1 MARSAPA
8 IVILGQGSLATA
20 RKLQQLYPDALIHGL
35 AERVEGADRPYQEFG
50 ATLRQLYQ
58 QDTPIIAL
66 CAAGIVIRTLA
77 PLLLEKGA
85 EPPVLAVAE
94 DGSAV
99 VPLLGGLGGVNVMA
113 REIAAGLGVAAA
125 ITTSGE
131 LRFGTCLLNPPSGY
145 ALGDL
150 ELGKRFVSDLLGG
163 ESVRIEGAA
172 PWLAEARLPQDQ
184 QARLTIRVGSAER
197 EPAANEL
204 LIYPRSVLIACNG
217 KITGADALRDALHQ
231 KKIAVQSVACLLAAD
246 CDMASPVLRKAAAEL
261 GVPLRFAP
269 TASSVAELAQQAV
282 PQLLPPLSLG
292 EDIAIAVASQPLD
305 PQQIGR
311 PRGRLAVIGLGPGAA
326 ELMVPAVKA
335 ELARANDILGYE
347 TYVRMAGPFRA
358 DQVMHCT
365 DNREEMQRARH
376 AFELAAQG
384 RSVVVVS
391 SGDPGVFAMAAAVLE
406 ALHESSEP
414 SWHQV
419 ELEIL
424 PGVSASLA
432 TAAQAGAPLGH
443 DFCVLS
449 LSDNLKPWAI
459 IEKRLDLASQA
470 DLALAF
476 YNPISRSRP
485 WQLGRALEIVRQHR
499 IADTPVVLGRDIG
512 RPGQTLRVTTLGA
525 LTPEQVDMRTMVLV
539 GSSTTCVFPRAGGG
553 SGCIRRGGIRS
564 AGLGAGFCRSEA
576 CPRWRW

>member
-1 MARSAPA
+1 MTQPAPA
-8 IVILGQGSLATA
+8 IVILGNGSLATA
-20 RKLQQLYPDALIHGL
+20 RKIQQLYPDALIHGL
-35 AERVEGADRPYQEFG
+35 AERVEGADRVYREFG
-50 ATLRQLYQ
+50 ATLRDLYQ
-58 QDTPIIAL
+58 QDTPIVAL

-77 PLLLEKGA
+77 PLLLEKGV

-99 VPLLGGLGGVNVMA
+99 VPLLGGLGGVNALA
-113 REIAAGLGVAAA
+113 REMAAHLNVSPA

-150 ELGKRFVSDLLGG
+150 ELGKRFVSDLLAG
-163 ESVRIEGAA
+163 ETMRIEGSA
-172 PWLAEARLPQDQ
+172 PWLAQAQLPVDE
-184 QARLTIRVGSAER
+184 QARLTVHVGHAER
-197 EPAANEL
+197 ALAANEL
-204 LIYPRSVLIACNG
+204 LIYPRNVLVAVSASEADVA
-217 KITGADALRDALHQ
+217 GAIRRVLHQ
-231 KKIAVQSVACLLAAD
+231 AKIAVQSVACLLAVD
-246 CDMASPVLRKAAAEL
+246 SEMASPALREASLEL
-261 GVPLRFAP
+261 GVPLRFTNAQ
-269 TASSVAELAQQAV
+269 ADIGELARNAIGQPVAI
-282 PQLLPPLSLG
+282 LG
-292 EDIAIAVASQPLD
+292 DDSIAIAVAEQPLD
-305 PQQIGR
+305 PLQIGR

-335 ELARANDILGYE
+335 ELARANDVLGYE

-358 DQVMHCT
+358 DQVLHCT

-406 ALHESSEP
+406 ALHESTDDA
-414 SWHQV
+414 WHNV
-419 ELEIL
+419 DLEIL

-449 LSDNLKPWAI
+449 LSDNLKPWSI
-459 IEKRLDLASQA
+459 IEKRLDLAAEA

-485 WQLGRALEIVRQHR
+485 WQLGQALDIVARHR
-499 IADTPVVLGRDIG
+499 VPETPVVLGRDIG
-512 RPGQTLRVTTLGA
+512 RPGQTLRVTTLGQ
-525 LTPEQVDMRTMVLV
+525 LTSDQVDMRTMVLI
-539 GSSTTCVFPRAGGG
+539 GSSTTCVFPRAGKGTWVYT
-553 SGCIRRGGIRS
+553 
-564 AGLGAGFCRSEA
+564 
-576 CPRWRW
+576 PRWYGKDLGT

>member
-1 MARSAPA
+1 MTRPVPA
-8 IVILGQGSLATA
+8 IVILGNGSLATA
-20 RKLQQLYPDALIHGL
+20 RSIQQVYPDALIHGL
-35 AERVEGADRPYQEFG
+35 AERVEGADRAYQEFG
-50 ATLRQLYQ
+50 ATLRELYQ
-58 QDTPIIAL
+58 QGTPIIAL

-113 REIAAGLGVAAA
+113 REIAAALEVAAA

-150 ELGKRFVSDLLGG
+150 ELGKRFVSDLLAG
-163 ESVRIEGAA
+163 ETVRIEGEA
-172 PWLAEARLPQDQ
+172 PWLAHVQLPENE
-184 QARLTIRVGSAER
+184 QARLTVHVGHTER

-204 LIYPRSVLIACNG
+204 LIYPRNVLVAV
-217 KITGADALRDALHQ
+217 TGESSNVSGTIREALHQ
-231 KKIAVQSVACLLAAD
+231 AGIAVQSMACLLATD
-246 CDMASPVLRKAAAEL
+246 TEMASSALREAALEL
-261 GVPLRFAP
+261 GVPLRFVSAAGA
-269 TASSVAELAQQAV
+269 ASELLRHAIAQPV
-282 PQLLPPLSLG
+282 SIVG
-292 EDIAIAVASQPLD
+292 DDTIAIAVAEQPLD
-305 PQQIGR
+305 PLQIGR

-335 ELARANDILGYE
+335 ELARASDVLGYE

-358 DQVMHCT
+358 DQILHCT

-406 ALHESSEP
+406 ALHESSDAI
-414 SWHQV
+414 WHSV
-419 ELEIL
+419 DLEIL

-449 LSDNLKPWAI
+449 LSDNLKPWSI
-459 IEKRLDLASQA
+459 IEKRLDLAAQA

-485 WQLGRALEIVRQHR
+485 WQLGRALEIVGQHR
-499 IADTPVVLGRDIG
+499 EPATPVVLGRDIG
-512 RPGQTLRVTTLGA
+512 RPGQTLRVTTLGQ
-525 LTPEQVDMRTMVLV
+525 LSVDQVDMRTMVLI
-539 GSSTTCVFPRAGGG
+539 GSSTTRVIPRLDG
-553 SGCIRRGGIRS
+553 STWVYTPRS
-564 AGLGAGFCRSEA
+564 YGDKLT
-576 CPRWRW
+576 PL

>member
-217 KITGADALRDALHQ
+217 KITGAAALRDALHQ

-246 CDMASPVLRKAAAEL
+246 SDMASPILREAAAEL

-269 TASSVAELAQQAV
+269 AASSVAELAQQAV
-282 PQLLPPLSLG
+282 PQLLPPLSVR

-459 IEKRLDLASQA
+459 IERRLDLASQA

-499 IADTPVVLGRDIG
+499 TADTPVVLGRDIG

-553 SGCIRRGGIRS
+553 
-564 AGLGAGFCRSEA
+564 EWVYT
-576 CPRWRW
+576 PRWYGQKS

>member
-1 MARSAPA
+1 MTPA

-20 RKLQQLYPDALIHGL
+20 RKLQQVYPGALIHGL
-35 AERVEGADRPYQEFG
+35 ATRVEGADRTYSEFG

-58 QDTPIIAL
+58 QGTPLIAL

-77 PLLLEKGA
+77 PLLLEKGE
-85 EPPVLAVAE
+85 EPAVLAVAE

-99 VPLLGGLGGVNVMA
+99 VPLLGGLGGVNLMA
-113 REIAAGLGVAAA
+113 RDIGAALGVSAA

-131 LRFGTCLLNPPSGY
+131 LRFGTCLLNPPAGY
-145 ALGDL
+145 QLADI
-150 ELGKRFVSDLLGG
+150 ELGKRFVSDLLAG

-172 PWLAEARLPQDQ
+172 PWLEEANLPQDQ
-184 QARLTIRVGSAER
+184 QARLTIHVGSAER
-197 EPAANEL
+197 TPAANEL
-204 LIYPRSVLIACNG
+204 LIYPQNVYVTCRP
-217 KITGADALRDALHQ
+217 GAQLAERVRTALQEAGV
-231 KKIAVQSVACLLAAD
+231 AVQSLACLLASDLQMAD
-246 CDMASPVLRKAAAEL
+246 ASLHEAASAL
-261 GVPLRFAP
+261 GVPLRFAALSP
-269 TASSVAELAQQAV
+269 VADISITVAE
-282 PQLLPPLSLG
+282 
-292 EDIAIAVASQPLD
+292 QPLD
-305 PQQIGR
+305 LSQVGR

-335 ELARANDILGYE
+335 ELVRCTDVLGYE
-347 TYVRMAGPFRA
+347 TYVRMAGPFRD
-358 DQVMHCT
+358 DQVQHCT

-391 SGDPGVFAMAAAVLE
+391 SGDPGVFAMAAAVIE

-414 SWHQV
+414 AWHQV
-419 ELEIL
+419 DLEIL

-443 DFCVLS
+443 DFCVMS
-449 LSDNLKPWAI
+449 LSDNLKPWSI

-485 WQLGRALEIVRQHR
+485 WQLGRALEIVALHR
-499 IADTPVVLGRDIG
+499 TPQTPVVLGRDIG
-512 RPGQTLRVTTLGA
+512 RPGQTLRVTTLGQ
-525 LTPEQVDMRTMVLV
+525 LTPEQVDMRTMVLI

-553 SGCIRRGGIRS
+553 
-564 AGLGAGFCRSEA
+564 EWVYT
-576 CPRWRW
+576 PRWYGDKPNS

>member
-1 MARSAPA
+1 MSRPAPA
-8 IVILGQGSLATA
+8 IVILGSGSLNTA
-20 RKLQQLYPDALIHGL
+20 RRIQQCCSEALIYGL
-35 AERVEGADRPYQEFG
+35 AGRVEDVDRSYSDFG
-50 ATLRQLYQ
+50 TTLRELYQ
-58 QDTPIIAL
+58 QGTPIIAL

-94 DGSAV
+94 DASAV
-99 VPLLGGLGGVNVMA
+99 VPLLGGLGGVNDLA
-113 REIAAGLGVAAA
+113 REIAAGLGIAPA

-150 ELGKRFVSDLLGG
+150 ELGKRFVSDLLAG
-163 ESVRIEGAA
+163 EPVRIEGDA
-172 PWLAEARLPQDQ
+172 PWLVSAQLPESQ
-184 QARLTIRVGSAER
+184 QARLSIHIGSAER
-197 EPAANEL
+197 EPAADEL
-204 LIYPRSVLIACNG
+204 LIYPRNVLLKASAEVSAQTI
-217 KITGADALRDALHQ
+217 REALHEA
-231 KKIAVQSVACLLAAD
+231 KLAWQSLACIVAPDTLMGSAQLRETALELA
-246 CDMASPVLRKAAAEL
+246 
-261 GVPLRFAP
+261 VPLRFVSAAEQLP
-269 TASSVAELAQQAV
+269 VDWRESGSGLKFGVALA
-282 PQLLPPLSLG
+282 
-292 EDIAIAVASQPLD
+292 PLD

-311 PRGRLAVIGLGPGAA
+311 ARGRLAVIGLGPGAA

-335 ELARANDILGYE
+335 ELARANDVLGYE

-358 DQVMHCT
+358 DQVLHCT

-406 ALHESSEP
+406 ALHESTEP
-414 SWHQV
+414 QWHSV
-419 ELEIL
+419 DLEIL

-443 DFCVLS
+443 DFCVMS
-449 LSDNLKPWAI
+449 LSDNLKPWSI
-459 IEKRLDLASQA
+459 IEKRLDLASEA

-485 WQLGRALEIVRQHR
+485 WQLGVALDIVRRHR
-499 IADTPVVLGRDIG
+499 TAQTPVVLGRDIG
-512 RPGQTLRVTTLGA
+512 RPGQTLRVITLGD
-525 LTPEQVDMRTMVLV
+525 LTPDQVDMRTMVLI
-539 GSSTTCVFPRAGGG
+539 GSSTTCTFPRADGTQWVYT
-553 SGCIRRGGIRS
+553 
-564 AGLGAGFCRSEA
+564 
-576 CPRWRW
+576 PRWYGEKP

>member
-1 MARSAPA
+1 MTRPVPA
-8 IVILGQGSLATA
+8 IVILGNGSLATA
-20 RKLQQLYPDALIHGL
+20 RRIQQLYPGALVHGL
-35 AERVEGADRPYQEFG
+35 AERVEGADRVYREFG
-50 ATLRQLYQ
+50 ATLRELYQ
-58 QDTPIIAL
+58 QGTPIIAL

-99 VPLLGGLGGVNVMA
+99 VPLLGGLGGVNVLA
-113 REIAAGLGVAAA
+113 REIGAALQVPAA

-131 LRFGTCLLNPPSGY
+131 LRFGTCLLNPPAGF

-150 ELGKRFVSDLLGG
+150 ALGKRFVSDLLAG
-163 ESVRIEGAA
+163 ETVRIEGSA
-172 PWLAEARLPQDQ
+172 PWLADAQLPQDPEARL
-184 QARLTIRVGSAER
+184 TVHVGHAER
-197 EPAANEL
+197 TPTANEL
-204 LIYPRSVLIACNG
+204 LIYPRNVLVAVNAG
-217 KITGADALRDALHQ
+217 VADLPQAIREALHQ
-231 KKIAVQSVACLLAAD
+231 ANIAVQSVALLLAAD
-246 CDMASPVLRKAAAEL
+246 RDMADPSLREAALEL
-261 GVPLRFAP
+261 GVPLRFASD
-269 TASSVAELAQQAV
+269 TAALRERARNAV
-282 PQLLPPLSLG
+282 EQPVSIFG
-292 EDIAIAVASQPLD
+292 DDAIAIAVAEHPLQPLS
-305 PQQIGR
+305 IGR

-335 ELARANDILGYE
+335 ELARANDVLGYE

-358 DQVMHCT
+358 DQVLHCT

-406 ALHESSEP
+406 ALHESSDP
-414 SWHQV
+414 AWHNV
-419 ELEIL
+419 ELEML

-443 DFCVLS
+443 DFCVMS

-459 IEKRLDLASQA
+459 IEKRLDLAAQA

-485 WQLGRALEIVRQHR
+485 WQLGRALEIVAQHR
-499 IADTPVVLGRDIG
+499 LPQTPVVLGRDIG
-512 RPGQTLRVTTLGA
+512 RPGQTLRVTTLGQ
-525 LTPEQVDMRTMVLV
+525 LTPDQVDMRTMVLV
-539 GSSTTCVFPRAGGG
+539 GSSTTCTFPRPDGGVWVYT
-553 SGCIRRGGIRS
+553 
-564 AGLGAGFCRSEA
+564 
-576 CPRWRW
+576 PRWYGAKPGS